1 MRKISKY
8 LVGLMVGSLGFFQ
21 VVVYAGDIAN
31 GWSEKASITQLRHD
45 SGKVDLLL
53 TSSLA
58 GCGNPSD
65 AASWWRMPVQDSID
79 NKDRRALMYLA
90 YAVGKKVKL
99 RCENSLVSD
108 VIVSD

>member
-8 LVGLMVGSLGFFQ
+8 LLVLMVASLGFFQ
-21 VVVYAGDIAN
+21 VNAYAGDIVN
-31 GWSEKASITQLRHD
+31 GWSEKASITQLRHA
-45 SGKVDLLL
+45 SGRVDLLL

-58 GCGNPSD
+58 GCGTPSD
-65 AASWWRMPVQDSID
+65 AASWWRVPVLESID

-108 VIVSD
+108 LIVSD